1 MKWKGLIN
9 TAYPPKPN
17 GNMPAE
23 PAHKQAIFLVTMSQN
38 SKNMHGM
45 LEIQVLK
52 LIQFARRNQT
62 PGVFMICTG
71 MSGNGCRTN
80 GMKITMDLLPVET
93 HGKKEISLIG
103 YLVEEAGIVIPNF
116 AGRLAASGANPI
128 VVLAILGFAC

>member
-1 MKWKGLIN
+1 MKWKGLIS

-23 PAHKQAIFLVTMSQN
+23 PAHKQAIFLGRISQN

-52 LIQFARRNQT
+52 LIQLARRNQT
-62 PGVFMICTG
+62 PGDFMTRMG
-71 MSGNGCRTN
+71 MYGNGCRTS
-80 GMKITMDLLPVET
+80 GMKITMGLLPMET
-93 HGKKEISLIG
+93 HGKKEVSLIG
-103 YLVEEAGIVIPNF
+103 YLVGEAGIVIPNF
-116 AGRLAASGANPI
+116 AGRLAASGANLI